1 MLKRRTR
8 PQSKIASLFALL
20 ILALATSSCIHFDV
34 TQHASIETIM
44 QAVHDYGRGHQVLP
58 PPVASGKPGAIP
70 AFAEEASA
78 RFPEPD
84 SSILYFRIVSSLAC
98 NCPPEI
104 AEMPAVSLPK
114 IRDGYNN
121 VQRLYGFSNLNANR
135 FAIMAVHLQD
145 KASAQQA
152 FASITTMEH
161 DVWWGPHTF
170 EAARTWANTP

>member
-1 MLKRRTR
+1 
-8 PQSKIASLFALL
+8 
-20 ILALATSSCIHFDV
+20 
-34 TQHASIETIM
+34 
-44 QAVHDYGRGHQVLP
+44 
-58 PPVASGKPGAIP
+58 
-70 AFAEEASA
+70 
-78 RFPEPD
+78 
-84 SSILYFRIVSSLAC
+84 
-98 NCPPEI
+98 
-104 AEMPAVSLPK
+104 MPAVSLPK